1 MNDTALEMDMDAS
14 EISATAA
21 AMLAGLLE
29 EDKVPGKRGPKVK
42 IDVAN
47 MTREERLAHNA
58 ELRRERYARKTAM
71 KAEGSLP
78 IDEATARDALADAAL
93 MILGSGTAGADAIM
107 TYLEKVYSDKV
118 GVPIAIRAKAS
129 SGKLRPK
136 LIGFAEKSS

>member
-1 MNDTALEMDMDAS
+1 MNDTAFEVEMDGS
-14 EISATAA
+14 EISAASA

-42 IDVAN
+42 IDVAG
-47 MTREERLAHNA
+47 MSREERLAHNA
-58 ELRRERYARKTAM
+58 KLRRERYAKMGDMRA
-71 KAEGSLP
+71 AGSLP

-118 GVPIAIRAKAS
+118 GVPIAIRAKAR

-136 LIGFAEKSS
+136 LIEFAEKSS